1 MALLFNWI
9 FIPQLGAMGASIALM
24 LTVCLGATIAVILA
38 YRRFGALIRPL
49 TVARV
54 IVATVLMV
62 FVDRQIPL
70 VGPWLLLKFFVLLGV
85 YSVLLGLL
93 KELSREDL
101 KSFALWQKKS
111 P

>member
-1 MALLFNWI
+1 
-9 FIPQLGAMGASIALM
+9 
-24 LTVCLGATIAVILA
+24 
-38 YRRFGALIRPL
+38 
-49 TVARV
+49 
-54 IVATVLMV
+54 MV